1 MLMLMTFNS
10 HSSLLF
16 LISLSLCISIT
27 TLSFTP
33 DTPWLNSVDRN
44 DDNFKGLAIEQAVD
58 DDSNTGGVAKI
69 KRYLHYFGYLPLQ
82 NLSFDDQFNSEFE
95 LAIARYQSKLGL
107 SITGK
112 LDINTMKQI
121 LEPRCGVS
129 DFAHGKHVT
138 RRYVHFPGKP
148 RWNRHKPIVLTYA
161 FSPDHFINYLTS
173 NDVRRVFKRAFAR
186 WAAVIPVSFRE
197 ANDYGFADIKIG
209 FYSGDHGDGQPF
221 DGVLGIL
228 AHSFSPESGKLHLD
242 AAERWAVDFSTEE
255 SKVAVDLES
264 VAVHEIGHV
273 LGLAHSPVKDAVMY
287 PSLKPRQKRADLN
300 IDDIEGV
307 QALYGSNHK
316 LRFGALL
323 RSETSVSSGVTLL
336 RQSWIGFTSSLSL
349 PFVQLCI
356 NCFLLF
362 VL

>member
-1 MLMLMTFNS
+1 MFVTFNS

-16 LISLSLCISIT
+16 LISLPLCISIEMT
-27 TLSFTP
+27 YSFTP
-33 DTPWLNSVDRN
+33 NIPWLNSVERN
-44 DDNFKGLAIEQAVD
+44 DNNFKGLAIERDVD
-58 DDSNTGGVAKI
+58 RGLNTCGVAKI

-82 NLSFDDQFNSEFE
+82 NPSFNDQFDSEFE
-95 LAIARYQSKLGL
+95 LAIIRYQSKLSL

-112 LDINTMKQI
+112 LDINTMNQI

-129 DFAHGKHVT
+129 DFTHGQHVT
-138 RRYVHFPGKP
+138 RHYVLFPGKP
-148 RWNRHKPIVLTYA
+148 RWTRHKPIVLTYA
-161 FSPDHFINYLTS
+161 FSPDHFIDYLTS
-173 NDVRRVFKRAFAR
+173 NNVRHVFKRAFAR

-242 AAERWAVDFSTEE
+242 AAERWAVDFISEE

-264 VAVHEIGHV
+264 VAVHEIGHL
-273 LGLAHSPVKDAVMY
+273 LGLAHSSVKDAVMY
-287 PSLKPRQKRADLN
+287 PSLKPREKRVDLN

-323 RSETSVSSGVTLL
+323 RSETSVSLGATLL
-336 RQSWIGFTSSLSL
+336 RPSWIGFTSSLSL
-349 PFVQLCI
+349 LFMQLCI
-356 NCFLLF
+356 DCFLLF

>member
-1 MLMLMTFNS
+1 MFLTFAS

-16 LISLSLCISIT
+16 LISLPLCISIEMT
-27 TLSFTP
+27 HSFAPSTS
-33 DTPWLNSVDRN
+33 WLNSVERN
-44 DDNFKGLAIEQAVD
+44 DITFKGLDIERDVD
-58 DDSNTGGVAKI
+58 RGLNTCSIAKI

-82 NLSFDDQFNSEFE
+82 NPSSDGRFNSEFE
-95 LAIARYQSKLGL
+95 LATVSYQSKLGL

-112 LDINTMKQI
+112 LDIKTMNQI

-129 DFAHGKHVT
+129 DFAPGKHVT

-148 RWNRHKPIVLTYA
+148 RWTRHKPIVLTYA
-161 FSPDHFINYLTS
+161 FSPDHFIDYLTS
-173 NDVRRVFKRAFAR
+173 NDVRHVFQRAFAR

-228 AHSFSPESGKLHLD
+228 AHSFSPESGRLHLD
-242 AAERWAVDFSTEE
+242 AAERWAVDFGSEQ

-264 VAVHEIGHV
+264 VAVHEIGHL
-273 LGLAHSPVKDAVMY
+273 LGLAHSSVKDAVMY
-287 PSLKPRQKRADLN
+287 PSLKPREKRADLN

-323 RSETSVSSGVTLL
+323 RSETSVSLGVTLL
-336 RQSWIGFTSSLSL
+336 RTSWIGFTSSLPL
-349 PFVQLCI
+349 LFMQLCI

>member
-1 MLMLMTFNS
+1 MLMTFSS
-10 HSSLLF
+10 HSSFLF
-16 LISLSLCISIT
+16 LISLPLCISIKMT
-27 TLSFTP
+27 YSFTP
-33 DTPWLNSVDRN
+33 NPPRLSSVERNDGNFRGLDIERDVDR
-44 DDNFKGLAIEQAVD
+44 G
-58 DDSNTGGVAKI
+58 SNTFSVVKI

-82 NLSFDDQFNSEFE
+82 NPSFDDQFDSELE
-95 LAIARYQSKLGL
+95 LAITRYQSKLGL

-112 LDINTMKQI
+112 LDINTMSQI

-129 DFAHGKHVT
+129 DFAPGKHVT
-138 RRYVHFPGKP
+138 RRYVLFPGRP
-148 RWNRHKPIVLTYA
+148 RWTRHKPIVLTYA
-161 FSPDHFINYLTS
+161 FSPDHFIDYLTS

-197 ANDYGFADIKIG
+197 ASDYGFADIKIG

-273 LGLAHSPVKDAVMY
+273 LGLAHSSIKDAVMY
-287 PSLKPRQKRADLN
+287 PSLKPREKRADLN
-300 IDDIEGV
+300 TDDIEGV

-336 RQSWIGFTSSLSL
+336 RPCWIGLASSSSLL
-349 PFVQLCI
+349 FMQLCI
-356 NCFLLF
+356 NCFLLL
-362 VL
+362 V